1 MKEALKWIGTSL
13 SNEAIIYFSDYLLLI
28 NYAMILAKE
37 GDFEK
42 SKKIFKLFEEKY
54 KKLGGDI
61 KHREPEVAQNYET
74 LLYIY
79 TLV

>member
-1 MKEALKWIGTSL
+1 M
-13 SNEAIIYFSDYLLLI
+13 LLM

-42 SKKIFKLFEEKY
+42 SKKVFKVFEEKY
-54 KKLGGDI
+54 KKLGSDV

-74 LLYIY
+74 LLSIY
-79 TLV
+79 SLV